1 MAILSLPIILGDGIE
16 PSRPGL
22 RTDFPID
29 ITLVLRLER
38 LRLCQGVRTEFTIRS
53 DADDLLPQ
61 SRIISDHEKI
71 SAPNR
76 FLGCFF

>member
-22 RTDFPID
+22 RTDFPIY

-38 LRLCQGVRTEFTIRS
+38 LRLCQGVRTEFTIRR
-53 DADDLLPQ
+53 DADDLLPDFHAR
-61 SRIISDHEKI
+61 SYGSILDDRKL
-71 SAPNR
+71 R
-76 FLGCFF
+76 